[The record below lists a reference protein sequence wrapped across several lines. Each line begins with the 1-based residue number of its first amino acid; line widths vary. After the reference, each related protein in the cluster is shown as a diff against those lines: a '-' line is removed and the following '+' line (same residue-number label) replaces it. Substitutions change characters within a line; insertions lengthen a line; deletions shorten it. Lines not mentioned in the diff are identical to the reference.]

1 MPTCFLGSAVQQHV
15 PCPPTEVPGATLRAA
30 LVALFTLAPKLRG
43 YLLDDQGALR
53 HHIEV
58 FVDGALV
65 RDRIGLSD
73 AVSPA
78 GEVRVYQ
85 ALSGG

>member
-1 MPTCFLGSAVQQHV
+1 MPTCYLGSAVQQHV
-15 PCPPTEVPGATLRAA
+15 PCPPTEVVGETLRAA
-30 LVALFTLAPKLRG
+30 LEALFLRAPKLRA

-53 HHIEV
+53 HHVEI
-58 FVDGALV
+58 FVDGDQI